1 MSILTEENAITRML
15 EKIEK
20 LRAAWMNRMESARLK
35 RMVEQLER
43 MSLKEL
49 KMEMDEIEERVLEL
63 METGDTDADMDT
75 PGRGI
80 LEEEDIEMEPS
91 EIRKKME
98 TDEEGTPTFRIEL
111 MEEMGSEI
119 MS

>member
-1 MSILTEENAITRML
+1 M
-15 EKIEK
+15 EKG
-20 LRAAWMNRMESARLK
+20 
-35 RMVEQLER
+35 
-43 MSLKEL
+43 
-49 KMEMDEIEERVLEL
+49 D
-63 METGDTDADMDT
+63 DTDVNVGT
-75 PGRGI
+75 PVREI